1 MAEMVYC
8 RGCGKEL
15 HPSAPIC
22 PNCGA
27 PQPIKMY
34 GYKNRF
40 IAAALAFLVGGM
52 GIHRFYLGQWR
63 GLWYLLFCWTGIPS
77 FIAFIEGIVFL
88 MTNQYSWDHRY
99 NNDIS
104 SHPGG
109 LTVALLILAAL
120 LGLTAFISLISHV
133 LLPTIHE
140 YVYTGVQTHI

>member
-1 MAEMVYC
+1 MVDMVYC

-15 HPSAPIC
+15 HVSAPIC
-22 PNCGA
+22 PSCGA

-77 FIAFIEGIVFL
+77 IVAFVEGIVFL
-88 MTNQYSWDHRY
+88 MTNQYSWDHQFN
-99 NNDIS
+99 NNDL

-109 LTVALLILAAL
+109 LLLALLILAAL
-120 LGLTAFISLISHV
+120 FGLTVFISLISHV
-133 LLPTIHE
+133 LLPAIH
-140 YVYTGVQTHI
+140 VFVSSGGQASI